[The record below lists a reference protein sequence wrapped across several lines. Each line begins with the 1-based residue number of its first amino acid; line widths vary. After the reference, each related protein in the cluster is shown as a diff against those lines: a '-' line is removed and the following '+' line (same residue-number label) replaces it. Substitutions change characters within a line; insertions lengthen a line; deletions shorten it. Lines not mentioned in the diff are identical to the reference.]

1 MEVAVSGHVAEMR
14 HLCLHVPGVLG
25 TTPQGN
31 TCLHIAAIHGHEVL
45 CKEVH
50 ALNPS
55 LLTAINSDERMS
67 LCSFCFAQV
76 LS

>member
-31 TCLHIAAIHGHEVL
+31 TVDNQ
-45 CKEVH
+45 K
-50 ALNPS
+50 
-55 LLTAINSDERMS
+55 
-67 LCSFCFAQV
+67 CSFCKV
-76 LS
+76 VKM

>member
-14 HLCLHVPGVLG
+14 HLCLHVPGVL
-25 TTPQGN
+25 GN